1 MKRYGLRD
9 DQWEC
14 IESLLAG
21 REGHV
26 GANGKDNR
34 LFLLRLYCISTVRA
48 FHGGTSRR
56 ALVIF
61 ALFTRGTCAGVRAVF
76 GNVFSS
82 T

>member
-1 MKRYGLRD
+1 MKGYVLRD

-26 GANGKDNR
+26 GANGKTTG
-34 LFLLRLYCISTVRA
+34 FLLRLYCIATVRA
-48 FHGGTSRR
+48 FHGGSSRR